1 MKQAEQI
8 AKDLLTRQAGKK
20 KKRVVS
26 RVLDY
31 SWATEKRAM
40 SKEEIIDYME
50 KHGGGYYTNHRFGGY
65 KEIRKKKACAG
76 AASENSNINAA
87 GVEESKPTARTN
99 EQDA

>member
-1 MKQAEQI
+1 LIKKEALSEIKEHSWTTMKQAEQI

-40 SKEEIIDYME
+40 SKEKIIDYME
-50 KHGGGYYTNHRFGGY
+50 KHGGGYYTNHRFGRY
-65 KEIRKKKACAG
+65 REVRKKA
-76 AASENSNINAA
+76 
-87 GVEESKPTARTN
+87 
-99 EQDA
+99 